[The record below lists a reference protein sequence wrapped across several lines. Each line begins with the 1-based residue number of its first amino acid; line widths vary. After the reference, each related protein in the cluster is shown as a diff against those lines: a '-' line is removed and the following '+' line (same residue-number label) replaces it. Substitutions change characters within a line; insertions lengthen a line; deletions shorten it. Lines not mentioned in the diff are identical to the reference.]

1 MFVVLGEGFFGGDLF
16 MRSMI
21 LALVAFLGLV
31 APAAAEWR
39 LIGEREV
46 LDRVDRDTIVIEGHQ
61 RYERIRLCVYRNPV
75 HFLDLDVRYHNGA
88 NQDVPV
94 RARINAGQCTR
105 AIDLVGD
112 DRDIATI
119 SILYEETSR
128 RRGRAHVRVFA
139 E

>member
-1 MFVVLGEGFFGGDLF
+1 MRLVVLT
-16 MRSMI
+16 
-21 LALVAFLGLV
+21 LAALLGLA
-31 APAAAEWR
+31 APAAAEWS

-46 LDRVDRDTIVIEGHQ
+46 LDRVDRDTIVVEGHQ
-61 RYERIRLCVYRNPV
+61 RYERIRLCVARNPV
-75 HFLDLDVRYHNGA
+75 HFLDLDIRYHNGA
-88 NQDVPV
+88 EQDVPV

-105 AIDLVGD
+105 VIDLVGE

-128 RRGRAHVRVFA
+128 GRGRAHVRVFA